1 MVEAVE
7 KRLIELGVDAERI
20 HADKFVPSGTP

>member
-7 KRLIELGVDAERI
+7 KKLIELGVQPDQI
-20 HADKFVPSGTP
+20 YADKFVPSGTP